1 MCEKVI
7 EYDFALVRDSLALSH
22 QLTLLYLSAF
32 PFMNKYLNW
41 STQPRERRTK
51 VDLRDAAN
59 IFSPKNYS
67 QMYDES

>member
-1 MCEKVI
+1 
-7 EYDFALVRDSLALSH
+7 
-22 QLTLLYLSAF
+22 
-32 PFMNKYLNW
+32 MNKYLNW